1 MLVSKSVHKC
11 LAGST
16 CGLAEKGGPSS
27 CSNQTHF
34 TVVAPQYNKRVLENT
49 WQKTTGEE
57 EEAGAS
63 PAGVDE

>member
-16 CGLAEKGGPSS
+16 CGWAEKWGPPIRP
-27 CSNQTHF
+27 TLHF
-34 TVVAPQYNKRVLENT
+34 SGPTVHKVENT

-57 EEAGAS
+57 EAGAS
-63 PAGVDE
+63 PAGMDE